1 MRTPQRVDDRI
12 HDRRAG
18 PDSTCLAG
26 SLNIERIVHATNA
39 VRLELDCRHLVGPR
53 HRVVHQARGH
63 ELPGSPCEE
72 LNVCFGTAP
81 ATSLLVSLGQCA
93 RSWRS
98 LSPHDTRSCS
108 GAPVA
113 LLDADLGAELTD
125 QRAHLFRR
133 AALPLHRRW

>member
-1 MRTPQRVDDRI
+1 MSE
-12 HDRRAG
+12 RRF
-18 PDSTCLAG
+18 PPPWSV
-26 SLNIERIVHATNA
+26 E
-39 VRLELDCRHLVGPR
+39 ELD
-53 HRVVHQARGH
+53 A
-63 ELPGSPCEE
+63 
-72 LNVCFGTAP
+72 CFGTAL

-108 GAPVA
+108 DAPVA

-133 AALPLHRRW
+133 AALPFTVGGDSTSKQCYCLTKPPGRNS